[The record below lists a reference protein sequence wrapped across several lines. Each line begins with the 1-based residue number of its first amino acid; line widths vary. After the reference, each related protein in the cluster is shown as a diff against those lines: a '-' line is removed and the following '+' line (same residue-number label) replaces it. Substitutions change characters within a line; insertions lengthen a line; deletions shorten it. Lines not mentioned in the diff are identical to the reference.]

1 MSIGKYITDLEQEV
15 KSLREEVDILTK
27 QHAILMDRLGSWWR
41 CPRVHRKVLPGPQA
55 SRMGGAARC
64 HGGSGSIWVSHP

>member
-41 CPRVHRKVLPGPQA
+41 CPRVHRITISKEKLKEADDLIRSSNQPEYLQ
-55 SRMGGAARC
+55 
-64 HGGSGSIWVSHP
+64 H

>member
-1 MSIGKYITDLEQEV
+1 MSLGKYITDLEQEV

-41 CPRVHRKVLPGPQA
+41 CPRVQRTTISKEKLKEADDLIRSSNQPEYLQY
-55 SRMGGAARC
+55 
-64 HGGSGSIWVSHP
+64 